1 MVRIPFIHAFFTQV
15 KINPN
20 TREIQNTVSEADSV
34 INAIFDA
41 SHCTITKSQ
50 TAGGCFDHSLIF
62 HLWSCHINFNQ
73 IQFITSEQ
81 FLIVNLLML
90 WDPEE
95 NEIQELKKKNIQS
108 NII

>member
-1 MVRIPFIHAFFTQV
+1 MARIFFIHAFFTQL

-41 SHCTITKSQ
+41 SDYTIKNLKQ
-50 TAGGCFDHSLIF
+50 LKDGGCFDYSLIF

-81 FLIVNLLML
+81 F
-90 WDPEE
+90 
-95 NEIQELKKKNIQS
+95 
-108 NII
+108 